1 MAGDAASRVLERLR
15 AVEWCGD
22 WDFAFGHVKSRR
34 VLLREYM
41 RRAALWARAYSAE
54 EAWPFLDVTPYAAP
68 DFVLAPEL
76 AGALRE
82 FLGGIGY
89 VEVRS
94 TCAGA
99 VRLAE
104 LRALDPDVGAAL
116 PDLYE
121 PLLLFYERG
130 GEFFRDGAGFLE
142 LTGVRYR
149 HGPLAGFLGGAP
161 LTRLDGLVLD
171 ALDAEGRVTYHRAAG
186 GRGPLLRR
194 RVLRDVRTDE
204 LFGADLRW
212 HPTERL
218 AREPG
223 PVGVDEWEA
232 ARFIGEAVADAEG
245 PVWNL
250 GPGY

>member
-1 MAGDAASRVLERLR
+1 MAGGAGARVLERLR

-41 RRAALWARAYSAE
+41 RRAALWARAYSAAE
-54 EAWPFLDVTPYAAP
+54 VWPFFDVTPYAAP
-68 DFVLAPEL
+68 EFVPAPEL
-76 AGALRE
+76 AGALTE
-82 FLGGIGY
+82 FLGGIGW
-89 VEVRS
+89 VEVGN

-104 LRALDPDVGAAL
+104 LRSLEPAVGAGL

-130 GEFFRDGAGFLE
+130 GEFYRDDAGFLE
-142 LTGVRYR
+142 LTGVRYK

-161 LTRLDGLVLD
+161 LTRLDGRVLD
-171 ALDAEGRVTYHRAAG
+171 ALDAEGRVTYHRDAE

-204 LFGADLRW
+204 LFGPDLRW
-212 HPTERL
+212 HP
-218 AREPG
+218 AQGEPG
-223 PVGVDEWEA
+223 PVVVDELEA